1 MDKLFAIAKITK
13 ASGLRGEVRVRSLV
27 RHFNEYVQD
36 KNLSLGFSEHMT
48 REVILKRT
56 TGIGKKQRFLFEGV
70 SNLDEAETLIG
81 QTLFAAVSEGDP
93 INMVSPELLGAT
105 VMSISGDYV
114 GELVDMLTL
123 PANDIYVIENG
134 EKEVLIPIIP
144 EIVKG
149 IDLKNGIVTL
159 APIDGLLD

>member
-13 ASGLRGEVRVRSLV
+13 ASGLKGEVRVRSLV
-27 RHFNEYVQD
+27 RHFSEYVQD
-36 KNLSLGFSEHMT
+36 KELSLGFSENMA
-48 REVILKRT
+48 REIILKRT

-70 SNLDEAETLIG
+70 SNIDDAETLIG
-81 QTLFAAVSEGDP
+81 QTLFATVAEGDP
-93 INMVSPELLGAT
+93 INMISPDLLGAT

-134 EKEVLIPIIP
+134 EKEVLIPVIP